1 MVSVSNLT
9 SAYGKDIILNDVSFK
24 LEKGKLLGVLGPNG
38 SGKSTLIRSFFR
50 ICDVLDGSSIT
61 LDGKNILEMTT
72 RDVSRLVAVQR
83 PTRNIGIRL
92 SVASYVACGQNN
104 EDAKELERILK
115 EFDLADIAQK
125 KVCEL
130 SDGQTQRAMIA
141 QAVIKNPRLFLLDEP
156 TAHLD
161 LKYKIMMLR
170 EIKSLLLDSCAI
182 AVIHD
187 LEIAKMFCDEVLL
200 LKDGKVFGS
209 GTPEIL
215 TPETVS
221 SLFGLDFAPIFK

>member
-1 MVSVSNLT
+1 MVNVYNLT
-9 SAYGKDIILNDVSFK
+9 SAYGRDIILKDVSFN
-24 LEKGKLLGVLGPNG
+24 LEKGRLLGVLGPNG

-50 ICDVLDGSSIT
+50 ICDVLDGSIT
-61 LDGKNILEMTT
+61 LDGKNILEMTS
-72 RDVSRLVAVQR
+72 REVSRLIAVQR
-83 PTRNIGIRL
+83 PTRNLGIRL
-92 SVASYVACGQNN
+92 SVESFVALGQNQ
-104 EDAKELERILK
+104 EDKNQLISILN
-115 EFDLADIAQK
+115 EFDLISIANK

-170 EIKSLLLDSCAI
+170 EIKSLLNESCAI

-187 LEIAKMFCDEVLL
+187 IELAKMFCDEILL
-200 LKDGKVFGS
+200 LKDGKVFGM
-209 GTPEIL
+209 GTPDIL
-215 TPETVS
+215 TPETIS
-221 SLFGLDFAPIFK
+221 CLFGLDFKLTFK

>member
-1 MVSVSNLT
+1 MVKVSNLT
-9 SAYGKDIILNDVSFK
+9 SAYGKDIVLRDVSFN

-50 ICDVLDGSSIT
+50 ICNVLDGSIT
-61 LDGKNILEMTT
+61 LDGKNILEMTS
-72 RDVSRLVAVQR
+72 REVSRLIAVQR
-83 PTRNIGIRL
+83 PTRNLGIRL
-92 SVASYVACGQNN
+92 TVESFVALGQNQDDKN
-104 EDAKELERILK
+104 KLISILN
-115 EFDLADIAQK
+115 EFDLSSIANK

-141 QAVIKNPRLFLLDEP
+141 QAVIKNPKLFLLDEP

-170 EIKSLLLDSCAI
+170 EIKSLLKDSCAI

-187 LEIAKMFCDEVLL
+187 LEIAKMFCDDILL
-200 LKDGKVFGS
+200 LKEGKVFASDGL
-209 GTPEIL
+209 EIL
-215 TPETVS
+215 ASDVIS
-221 SLFGLDFAPIFK
+221 KLFGLDFDGFVK